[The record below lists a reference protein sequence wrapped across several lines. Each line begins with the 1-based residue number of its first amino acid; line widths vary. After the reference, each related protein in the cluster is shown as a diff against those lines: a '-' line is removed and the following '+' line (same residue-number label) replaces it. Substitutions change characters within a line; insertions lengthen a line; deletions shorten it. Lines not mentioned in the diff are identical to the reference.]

1 MTWFISVLIVIG
13 IILALFFIVA
23 LYDGF
28 VSGKKW
34 AVIIVSILVFGVMF
48 AILVSGVHSMVF
60 G

>member
-28 VSGKKW
+28 VSGKTW
-34 AVIIVSILVFGVMF
+34 AEIIVLILFLGVMF